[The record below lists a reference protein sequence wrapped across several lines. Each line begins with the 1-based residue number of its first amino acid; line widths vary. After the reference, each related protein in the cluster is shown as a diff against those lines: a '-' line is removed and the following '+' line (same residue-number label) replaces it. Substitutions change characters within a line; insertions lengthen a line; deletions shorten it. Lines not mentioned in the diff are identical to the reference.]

1 MSEICCI
8 FAAEMK
14 YLGFYIM
21 VIVCSLAFAATI
33 TLEVLQMRLL
43 RVIADKE
50 TPAIVM
56 SDGSSIDHA
65 EQRADNQVTIMF
77 NYE

>member
-1 MSEICCI
+1 MV
-8 FAAEMK
+8 FVGVLVAA
-14 YLGFYIM
+14 
-21 VIVCSLAFAATI
+21 AAI
-33 TLEVLQMRLL
+33 TLDVLQMRLL

-50 TPAIVM
+50 VPAIVM